1 MSCINCARSI
11 EKALKKLNGITQAT
25 VNLAAEKALI
35 EYNPTIIDQKTIED
49 TITEVGYQVIHEKI
63 SLQIAGMTCTN
74 CAKAIEKALNAKE
87 GIYSAAVNFATER
100 VLVEY
105 NSGQISLVSIKKAIQ
120 DVGYEVIEP
129 QKTVEDS
136 EGKAR
141 QRHIRRLKIL
151 LASSIAITIPIMLV
165 MWFMPLSTM
174 QQNNL
179 LMFILATP
187 VQFIVG

>member
-120 DVGYEVIEP
+120 DVGYEVIGHKKQTRTPRESP
-129 QKTVEDS
+129 PTSHPTLKFLLSFKHSHHDS
-136 EGKAR
+136 
-141 QRHIRRLKIL
+141 
-151 LASSIAITIPIMLV
+151 IMLV
-165 MWFMPLSTM
+165 IGLCLFL
-174 QQNNL
+174 QCRK
-179 LMFILATP
+179 
-187 VQFIVG
+187 